1 MSGAPPVRDLPSVD
15 RLAAHPSLERWRH
28 AGPAVVR
35 AARAV
40 LDEERAARR
49 AGGSVHGDEAGLA
62 AAAAAWLRRRLEPG
76 PHRVL
81 NATGIVVHT
90 NLGRAP
96 LSAAARAA
104 VAAVSGYSDLEYD
117 LARGARGS
125 RHDHV
130 APLLATLCGAEDAL
144 VTTNNAAAVLLML
157 SALCR
162 GREVMVSRGEAV
174 EIGGG
179 FRIPEVMRLSGA
191 RMVDVGTT
199 NRTRAA
205 DYAAAVTPRTAAI
218 VRVHPSNFAVVG
230 FTERPATAECAAVAR
245 AHGLLLL
252 EDAGSGALRD
262 PGVIDPGLTGEPVL
276 AAVLAAG
283 AHLVTASGDKLCGGP
298 QAGLVAG
305 RAELVARMRRHPL
318 MRAVRP
324 DKMVLAALG
333 ATLGAH
339 LAGAAAGGV
348 PVEWMLRRDPEAIAL
363 EARRWAST
371 LRAAGVPAGVAPARS
386 AAGGGSLPGTSLPTT
401 CVVLPGPTGRLL
413 AALRATEPPV
423 IGRAEAGRIWLDP
436 RTVAPEDTAELLDA
450 VRAAWERVHGAAGR
464 PAIPADA
471 GPAGP
476 AHPAPADAADGRRR
490 PAEAAG

>member
-1 MSGAPPVRDLPSVD
+1 MSGAGAVPARSLPSVD
-15 RLAAHPSLERWRH
+15 RLAAHPLLERWRGSH
-28 AGPAVVR
+28 PAVVR

-49 AGGSVHGDEAGLA
+49 AGASVHGDEAALA

-96 LSAAARAA
+96 LGAPARAA
-104 VAAVSGYSDLEYD
+104 VAAASGYSDLEYD
-117 LARGARGS
+117 LGRGARGS

-162 GREVMVSRGEAV
+162 GSEVLVSRGEAV

-218 VRVHPSNFAVVG
+218 VRVHPSNFTVVG
-230 FTERPATAECAAVAR
+230 FTERPTTAECAAVAR
-245 AHGLLLL
+245 EHGLLLL

-262 PGVIDPGLTGEPVL
+262 PAALDPALAGEPVL
-276 AAVLAAG
+276 DAVLAAG
-283 AHLVTASGDKLCGGP
+283 ADLVTASGDKLCGGP

-305 RAELVARMRRHPL
+305 RQEQVARLRRHPL

-333 ATLGAH
+333 ATLAAH
-339 LAGAAAGGV
+339 LAGTAAEAV
-348 PVEWMLRRDPEAIAL
+348 PVERMLGRDPAAIEA
-363 EARRWAST
+363 EARAWAWT
-371 LRAAGVPAGVAPARS
+371 LRVDGVPADVAPARS
-386 AAGGGSLPGTSLPTT
+386 EAGGGSLPGSSLPTT
-401 CVVLPGPTGRLL
+401 CLTLPGPTGRLL
-413 AALRATEPPV
+413 AALRATDPPV
-423 IGRAEAGRIWLDP
+423 IARAEAGRVWLDP
-436 RTVAPEDTAELLDA
+436 RTVAQDEVAELLQA
-450 VRAAWERVHGAAGR
+450 VRIAWGQVHGASPGR
-464 PAIPADA
+464 VL
-471 GPAGP
+471 
-476 AHPAPADAADGRRR
+476 
-490 PAEAAG
+490 